1 MTAQCKVRLKGGG
14 IPKMKGLGQGSSQ
27 VQPRILGM
35 SQNWSLQEKW
45 SDITPNIQLGL
56 LSSSEYIIL
65 VMVHDHG
72 K

>member
-1 MTAQCKVRLKGGG
+1 
-14 IPKMKGLGQGSSQ
+14 MKGLGQGSSQ
-27 VQPRILGM
+27 VQPHILGM

-45 SDITPNIQLGL
+45 SDITPNIQLGF